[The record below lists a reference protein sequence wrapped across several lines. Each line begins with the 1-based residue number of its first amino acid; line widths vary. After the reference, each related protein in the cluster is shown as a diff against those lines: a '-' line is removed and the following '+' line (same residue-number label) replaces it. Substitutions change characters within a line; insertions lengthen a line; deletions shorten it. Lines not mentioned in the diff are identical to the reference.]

1 MICHL
6 CPKPALYI
14 CGDIDRPMCEEHA
27 HHTAD
32 ATGETQCCAPR
43 PPWQPQE
50 WEDEDGQ
57 LPMTPNAAA
66 DVLRAYLA
74 LHEGRVGQHWIYAA
88 IGRMVQGDPEAEV
101 MGDHGWVRP
110 DQADEMDAL
119 RQVLLAR
126 DAALT
131 KLERVRT
138 HVYREDWITVRAIL
152 EET

>member
-6 CPKPALYI
+6 CPKPAGWI
-14 CGDIDRPMCEEHA
+14 CGDIDRPMCEEHR
-27 HHTAD
+27 HTA
-32 ATGETQCCAPR
+32 ETEYADCCAHVL
-43 PPWQPQE
+43 PWQPQE
-50 WEDEDGQ
+50 WEGGQ
-57 LPMTPNAAA
+57 LPMTPSAAA

-101 MGDHGWVRP
+101 MADMGWYA
-110 DQADEMDAL
+110 DDADEMRDAL
-119 RQVLLAR
+119 REER
-126 DAALT
+126 DALRA

-152 EET
+152 ETP